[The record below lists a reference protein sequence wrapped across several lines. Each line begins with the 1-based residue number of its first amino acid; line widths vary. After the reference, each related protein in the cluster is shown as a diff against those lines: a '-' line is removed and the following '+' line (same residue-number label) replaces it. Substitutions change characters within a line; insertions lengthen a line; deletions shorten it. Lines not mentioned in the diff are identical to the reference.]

1 MCVLYI
7 MVKDKFMNKFY
18 CFLLVIAL
26 SCVTINSRAQIQNDI
41 NTIAGRL
48 TTGSLGTTIKNATVA
63 YFINQ
68 NWDSTIGRW
77 TDINYSI
84 VSPQPGFHTD
94 SFFLRLDYLSVAYT
108 KPGGT
113 YYHNQAVMNVINK
126 AYAYF
131 YANIAMFNT
140 GAGGWF
146 QYIGYPGDISSSI
159 LLISGKMDSTVQSH
173 VMSYIKSLAISSY
186 YKTNWNT
193 GANLAW
199 VSDWKLSAG
208 CILKDSSII
217 ANAIN
222 SVASLMAITSGTS
235 DGLKVDYAYFQHYM
249 IYNGGYSAWL
259 IPDVINYPSYIKGTA
274 FNTTFPT
281 SVLGDY
287 LLNGEYWFQF
297 HGFGDI
303 VPQGREFS
311 SPGMTT
317 YVSSSTLTT
326 MKANDAAR
334 TQQYQSYVNQQSSN
348 GVFTKPGTKHFFTSD
363 IMVHRDSTS
372 YISVKIPSS
381 RNFLFEI
388 GNYQDL
394 KGYNLGYG
402 FTQIL
407 TQGTEYKNIEPVW
420 NWSRLPGT
428 TTPLDT
434 LYLNSNAQNK
444 GAFYSP
450 KGTNSFGGGVSDST
464 NGIMAFT
471 GTYNGVT
478 ATKSYFFFGG
488 AMVCLGT
495 GIRSAYTGHTVTSVN
510 QTVASGT
517 INFNKRGKEYTY
529 FGGTETFSNT
539 LQWVYHNNVGY
550 YFPSQT
556 ANVVISDTSQS
567 GNWYNINHTSSTAI
581 NQNVFSI
588 WFDHG
593 INPFGSSYQYI
604 VVPNISATSFSNWV
618 NPYTVLSNT
627 NNVQCVKDST
637 LNLYGIVFYKSGS
650 ITLDN
655 GVTVSVD
662 KAAIVMISGALVA
675 GNPIKVSVEDP
686 LYTANNTITVTLQQN
701 LTKTLA
707 TKMPNGNYLGS
718 TISTTFL
725 ANEILPVTLASFTA
739 KQENALVLLTWQTTL
754 QKDNK
759 GFVIERSSGNNSWTQ
774 IGYIDAV
781 ANRIDY
787 VYKDNGPLEGKTYYR
802 IKQEAIDGSYIYSAV
817 VTVNMDT
824 NKPQLINIYPNPA
837 KNRVFV
843 ELGTMTDTYSS
854 IQLISIDG
862 KVVLKKLLDNTMSN
876 SIISLNISRLGKGV
890 YLVRLTNGDL
900 VRTQKL
906 VVD

>member
-1 MCVLYI
+1 
-7 MVKDKFMNKFY
+7 MNKFY
-18 CFLLVIAL
+18 CLLLVVIL
-26 SCVTINSRAQIQNDI
+26 SSVTIDSRAQIQNDI

-48 TTGSLGTTIKNATVA
+48 TAGSLGTTIKNATVA

-68 NWDSTIGRW
+68 NWDSTVGRW

-94 SFFLRLDYLSVAYT
+94 SFFLRLDYLSVAYS

-113 YYHNQAVMNVINK
+113 YYHSAAVMKVINK

-131 YANIAMFNT
+131 YANITMFNA

-146 QYIGYPGDISSSI
+146 EYIGYPGDICSSV
-159 LLISGKMDSTVQSH
+159 LLVKGQMDPVIQSN
-173 VMSYIKSLAISSY
+173 VVSYIKSLATSSY

-208 CILKDSSII
+208 CILMDSSII
-217 ANAIN
+217 TNAVN
-222 SVASLMAITSGTS
+222 AVASLMAITSGTS
-235 DGLKVDYAYFQHYM
+235 DGLKVDYSYFQHYM
-249 IYNGGYSAWL
+249 IYNGGYAAWL

-274 FNTTFPT
+274 FNTAFPT
-281 SVLGDY
+281 LVLGDY

-303 VPQGREFS
+303 VPQGREFP

-317 YVSSSTLTT
+317 YVSSSNLTT
-326 MKANDAAR
+326 MKTNDPAR
-334 TQQYQSYVNQQSSN
+334 SQQYQSYINEQTSS
-348 GVFTKPGTKHFFTSD
+348 GVFTKPGTKHFFTAD
-363 IMVHRDSTS
+363 MMVHRDSTS
-372 YISVKIPSS
+372 YISVRIPSS

-428 TTPLDT
+428 TAPLDT

-450 KGTNSFGGGVSDST
+450 KGSNLFGGGVSDSA

-478 ATKSYFFFGG
+478 ATKSYFFLGD

-495 GIRSAYTGHTVTSVN
+495 GIRSTYTGHTVTSVN
-510 QTVASGT
+510 QTVASGA
-517 INFNKRGKEYTY
+517 INLNKGGKEYTY

-556 ANVVISDTSQS
+556 ANIVISDTTQS
-567 GNWYNINHTSSTAI
+567 GNWYNINHTSSTTI

-593 INPFGSSYQYI
+593 VNPFGSSYQYI
-604 VVPNISATSFSNWV
+604 VVPNISATTFSNWV
-618 NPYTVLSNT
+618 NPYTILSNT
-627 NNVQCVKDST
+627 NSIQCVKDSA
-637 LNLYGIVFYKSGS
+637 LNLYGIVFYKAGS

-662 KAAIVMISGALVA
+662 KAAIVMISGVIVA

-701 LTKTLA
+701 LTKTLVS
-707 TKMPNGNYLGS
+707 KMPTGNYLGS
-718 TISTTFL
+718 TVTTTFL
-725 ANEILPVTLASFTA
+725 ANEILPVTLASFAA
-739 KQENALVLLTWQTTL
+739 KQENNSVLLAWETTST
-754 QKDNK
+754 KNIK
-759 GFVIERSSGNNSWTQ
+759 GFVVERSNGNNTWTQ
-774 IGYIDAV
+774 VGFVDAV
-781 ANRIDY
+781 TNGTNYSFQDSKPMIG
-787 VYKDNGPLEGKTYYR
+787 DNYYR
-802 IKQEAIDGSYIYSAV
+802 LKQEGVDGSSTFSSV
-817 VTVNMDT
+817 VTIKMNT
-824 NKPQLINIYPNPA
+824 YQPQLINIYPNPSRDKA
-837 KNRVFV
+837 FI
-843 ELGTMTDTYSS
+843 ELGTITDTHSS

-876 SIISLNISRLGKGV
+876 SIISVNISRLGKGV
-890 YLVRLTNGDL
+890 YLVRFTNGDL
-900 VRTQKL
+900 VQTQKF
-906 VVD
+906 VIN